1 MILVRLLERL
11 ACLSLAGAAL
21 TLILLPPAEYLLHRL
36 VMHHET
42 AIAPGAFDRHHVQHH
57 RRGRL
62 DVNVDLPVLWTLIYG
77 SPLLVVLCLAMGW
90 QAALGS
96 ALVLALYGI
105 LWTGLHRAIHGVGGR
120 WATWLPFY
128 NALERHHEAHHA
140 HVGRNY
146 GTVFGPLLDW
156 PLGTWTR

>member
-1 MILVRLLERL
+1 MM
-11 ACLSLAGAAL
+11 SLALYGILA
-21 TLILLPPAEYLLHRL
+21 TLIALPPVEYLLHRL
-36 VMHHET
+36 FMHHPT
-42 AIAPGAFDRHHVQHH
+42 PLAPDVYDRHHVQHH

-62 DVNVDLPVLWTLIYG
+62 DVNVDLPALWTIG
-77 SPLLVVLCLAMGW
+77 VASPWLLAVELVLGWPAAIGAALVV
-90 QAALGS
+90 AAY
-96 ALVLALYGI
+96 AI

-120 WATWLPFY
+120 WATWLPFFPVL
-128 NALERHHEAHHA
+128 ARHHEAHHA